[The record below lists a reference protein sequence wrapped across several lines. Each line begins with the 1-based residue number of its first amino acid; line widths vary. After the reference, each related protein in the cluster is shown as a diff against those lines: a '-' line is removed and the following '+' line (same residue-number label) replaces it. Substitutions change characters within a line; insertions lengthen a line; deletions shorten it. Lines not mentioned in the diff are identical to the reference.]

1 MRNFALLIGGFIFGL
16 AQLPLAWFV
25 AGRFLK
31 NAGAL
36 RGGNRY
42 ALATLLSVSWF
53 YAEVIGMFSA
63 RIS

>member
-1 MRNFALLIGGFIFGL
+1 MRNFALFIGGFIFGL

-31 NAGAL
+31 NAGAI

-42 ALATLLSVSWF
+42 ALATLLSLSWF
-53 YAEVIGMFSA
+53 YAEAVGSLLTH
-63 RIS
+63 IS